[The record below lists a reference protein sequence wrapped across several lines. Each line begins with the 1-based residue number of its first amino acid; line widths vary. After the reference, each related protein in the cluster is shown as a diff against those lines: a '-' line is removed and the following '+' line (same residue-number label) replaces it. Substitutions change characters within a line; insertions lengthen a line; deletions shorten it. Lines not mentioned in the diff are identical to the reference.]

1 MTGLVLILLL
11 GSLIL
16 TFAVRLLL
24 QSLKA
29 RIDGGAVTVD
39 DFSRAREALDSAL
52 VAAAAINR
60 IFSSEDMEFI
70 SRSAS
75 NNARRLFLRERK
87 ILALQWLRLM
97 QKQVA
102 QLMDVHL
109 RLAGHT
115 YDPSPGFEF
124 RLTAKYLTFAL
135 FSYIVMFQLW
145 MRGPFKASRTTAYA
159 IHAAQ
164 TFCSVFSLRL
174 EQVNPARLSSGR
186 ESLVH

>member
-24 QSLKA
+24 QSLKPG
-29 RIDGGAVTVD
+29 IDQRPVSVD
-39 DFSRAREALDSAL
+39 DFSKAREALDSVF
-52 VAAAAINR
+52 VATAAINR

-70 SRSAS
+70 ARSAAK
-75 NNARRLFLRERK
+75 NARCLFLKERK
-87 ILALQWLRLM
+87 ILALQWLRMM

-109 RLAGHT
+109 RLASHT
-115 YDPSPGFEF
+115 YDPSPRFEL
-124 RLTAKYLTFAL
+124 RLTAKYLTFVSI
-135 FSYIVMFQLW
+135 SYIVLLLLW
-145 MRGPFKASRTTAYA
+145 LRGPFKARRSTAYT
-159 IHAAQ
+159 IRAAGN
-164 TFCSVFSLRL
+164 FCTVFSLRL
-174 EQVNPARLSSGR
+174 EQINPTRLSPGR